1 MLKKILDSIIGKR
14 LNTKATDAPK
24 NPFENILKIDEDTAF
39 KTVKTSGDPH
49 KDKSNYAKYIQ
60 IIDEYEIEVSKVR
73 DFLNENFN
81 PNWGYKGSYAVNSVL
96 DIYRIPNSRDTNV
109 FILPLDF
116 AVLNH
121 NKLIMPALDLKLPNL
136 PKKLFFNPYLEQSE
150 KRKLSRANDFQSYC
164 SEFIKTIIHQKEL
177 YKSKLGDDL
186 DNARKSSDLKTP
198 INAISLIKCAHLA
211 YPLPQ
216 LLRRDIEVFLDEAE
230 KILLIEYDFP
240 NYDGEDISIYN
251 EKSFSEKLA
260 SPTQKKKIVKQ
271 CLQSI
276 AIRIGFI
283 ASIHNITN
291 LYESVAININHKW
304 FDKATG
310 KEKQGVILSLY
321 ASVKEFADLNL
332 SKIDPDVCFK
342 SLKGILTPSIEN
354 TSPIRP
360 IFVMN
365 KDDKRIVDTKNVAAD
380 LKEDENLA
388 AMDWEDFES
397 LVAQLFEWEFAKN
410 GIEVKVTQ
418 ASRDKGVDALLFD
431 PDPLKGGKYVL
442 QAKRYTRTVD
452 VSAVRDLYGTMMN
465 EGANKGIIIT
475 TSSYGKD
482 AYDFAKNK
490 PLSLV
495 DGNHLLQL
503 LAKHGK
509 KYRINLE
516 EARRLYKESL

>member
-1 MLKKILDSIIGKR
+1 MLKKIFNLISDLQNEITIPKR
-14 LNTKATDAPK
+14 LS
-24 NPFENILKIDEDTAF
+24 NPIEETEGSRNIQSVGWNED
-39 KTVKTSGDPH
+39 KL
-49 KDKSNYAKYIQ
+49 NYSQFIQ
-60 IIDEYEIEVSKVR
+60 AINEYENDVAEGLKFLEEHFNYNWSYDQYYLDQNEVLNFYKLNYDLEEKGAYVLPIEFEILSQDKLIFSNLDLELPKPPKALTIKAHLEKSEYYKLKR
-73 DFLNENFN
+73 INENH
-81 PNWGYKGSYAVNSVL
+81 
-96 DIYRIPNSRDTNV
+96 SRC
-109 FILPLDF
+109 
-116 AVLNH
+116 LN
-121 NKLIMPALDLKLPNL
+121 
-136 PKKLFFNPYLEQSE
+136 
-150 KRKLSRANDFQSYC
+150 
-164 SEFIKTIIHQKEL
+164 FIKTINHQKKI
-177 YKSKLGDDL
+177 YQSKIGNDIK
-186 DNARKSSDLKTP
+186 NARDSFKNKTSV
-198 INAISLIKCAHLA
+198 NALALIKCAHLA

-216 LLRRDIEVFLDEAE
+216 ILKRDIEVYLDEAE
-230 KILLIEYDFP
+230 KILLIEYEFP
-240 NYDGEDISIYN
+240 NYDEVDIHIKYSKI
-251 EKSFSEKLA
+251 A
-260 SPTQKKKIVKQ
+260 SPAQKKKIVKE

-276 AIRIGFI
+276 AIRMGFI
-283 ASIHNITN
+283 ASIHNVTN
-291 LYESVAININHKW
+291 LYESVAINISHKW

-321 ASVKEFADLNL
+321 ASTKEFSELNL
-332 SKIDPDVCFK
+332 SKIDPDACFK

-360 IFVMN
+360 IFVMDKN
-365 KDDKRIVDTKNVAAD
+365 DKRIVDTKNVAAD

-482 AYDFAKNK
+482 AYDFAKDK

-516 EARRLYKESL
+516 EARRLYKETL